1 LSQPQLHPTPDPVMA
16 ELTDIV
22 RSVLDDPGVTLTEN
36 TAAQD
41 VPGWDSMAHIAVIVE
56 AECRFG
62 ITFAAA
68 EIGSLQR
75 VGDLARLIQS
85 KCAAAA
91 A

>member
-1 LSQPQLHPTPDPVMA
+1 MA

-36 TAAQD
+36 TTAQD